1 MKRVLINVLVL
12 ACAVFTVTAQP
23 TRHEV
28 KVGNFSRLVVT
39 ADVNV
44 DYRCNPDSAGLAVM
58 YCEQSVADHFIFSIN
73 KNGRLNIQLDNAYQ
87 QLEYLPKVTVY
98 SSSLEEAEN
107 ASDSTLRIIGLPRMA
122 SFKVM
127 LIDNG
132 HFVAFMSNKFHHGEA
147 AYKGY
152 AMGWGDQKGSIVK
165 LADDYTG
172 HLEEGAVYPVLE
184 AHARFRTGHQ
194 AAVPEQ
200 FLAQGRVRGHA
211 VAVGQA
217 AHVALRGGGKQQQ
230 RQQEEGYAAQENS
243 HIRTGNR

>member
-1 MKRVLINVLVL
+1 MKRVLINVLLL

-73 KNGRLNIQLDNAYQ
+73 KKGRLNIQLDNAYQ

-132 HFVAFMSNKFHHGEA
+132 KVIARGIDVSHLDLQILSGKGKIIAQGYCDDLAVRLVGTGEIQA
-147 AYKGY
+147 DDVRAENVTCRIMGTGRIGCHVDGGELKVSGSGTGKVYYKGTPT
-152 AMGWGDQKGSIVK
+152 KVSVRK
-165 LADDYTG
+165 LGTIKAI
-172 HLEEGAVYPVLE
+172 PM
-184 AHARFRTGHQ
+184 
-194 AAVPEQ
+194 
-200 FLAQGRVRGHA
+200 
-211 VAVGQA
+211 
-217 AHVALRGGGKQQQ
+217 
-230 RQQEEGYAAQENS
+230 
-243 HIRTGNR
+243 

>member
-132 HFVAFMSNKFHHGEA
+132 KVIARGIDVSHLDLQILSGKGKIIAQGHCDDLAVRLVGTGEIQA
-147 AYKGY
+147 DDVRAENVTCRIMGTGRLGCNVDGGLLKVSGSGTGKVYYKGNPS
-152 AMGWGDQKGSIVK
+152 KVTVRK
-165 LADDYTG
+165 LGTIKAIPM
-172 HLEEGAVYPVLE
+172 E
-184 AHARFRTGHQ
+184 
-194 AAVPEQ
+194 
-200 FLAQGRVRGHA
+200 
-211 VAVGQA
+211 
-217 AHVALRGGGKQQQ
+217 
-230 RQQEEGYAAQENS
+230 
-243 HIRTGNR
+243 

>member
-12 ACAVFTVTAQP
+12 ACAVFTLTAQP

-132 HFVAFMSNKFHHGEA
+132 KVIARGIDVSHLDLQILSGKGKIIAQGHCDDLAVRLVGTGEI
-147 AYKGY
+147 
-152 AMGWGDQKGSIVK
+152 Q
-165 LADDYTG
+165 ADDVRAENVTCRIMGTG
-172 HLEEGAVYPVLE
+172 RIGCHVDGGELKVSGSGTGKVYCKGTPTKVS
-184 AHARFRTGHQ
+184 
-194 AAVPEQ
+194 
-200 FLAQGRVRGHA
+200 VRKLGTIKA
-211 VAVGQA
+211 
-217 AHVALRGGGKQQQ
+217 
-230 RQQEEGYAAQENS
+230 
-243 HIRTGNR
+243 IPM